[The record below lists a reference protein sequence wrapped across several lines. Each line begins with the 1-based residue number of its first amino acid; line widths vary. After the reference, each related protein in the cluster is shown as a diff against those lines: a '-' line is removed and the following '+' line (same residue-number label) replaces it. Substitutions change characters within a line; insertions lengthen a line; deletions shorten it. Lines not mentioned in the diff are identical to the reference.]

1 MPQNKRILVLP
12 AAALII
18 LTLCLWRLNN
28 PPPTQAEMD
37 LPGETRQAPAF
48 QLYDQDSRLLK
59 LDAYLGR
66 HRIVIVFYDGQ
77 AGPDADPVLQ
87 ELRKF
92 HPALKAESVVVLGVS
107 TALPQENRNNSEQPY
122 PFALLSDAVAVD
134 KNSVHTV
141 WGRLVPP
148 PSLDKPAGTKPGV
161 FLIDRR
167 GQVPWSGDLPQ
178 PEADTRTLISRLLR

>member
-1 MPQNKRILVLP
+1 MPQKKRILVLP
-12 AAALII
+12 AAAIII
-18 LTLCLWRLNN
+18 LTACLWRLNN

-48 QLYDQDSRLLK
+48 QLYDQNSKLLK
-59 LDAYLGR
+59 LAAYLGR

-92 HPALKAESVVVLGVS
+92 YPALKAESVVVLGIS
-107 TALPQENRNNSEQPY
+107 TALPQENRNNSAQPY
-122 PFALLSDAVAVD
+122 PFPLLSDAVAAD

-148 PSLDKPAGTKPGV
+148 ASLDKPAGTKPAV
-161 FLIDRR
+161 FLIDRK
-167 GQVPWSGDLPQ
+167 GHVPWSGDLPAA
-178 PEADTRTLISRLLR
+178 EADTRSLISRLLR